1 MKIWKSVIDIILKQ
15 SKTTSSHKPVPEL
28 RVEPLETRTLLA
40 SHPLAD
46 APDVDYKI
54 TEDWNSGHTGEFSLI
69 NDEGMDFENW
79 QIEFDYGAAIGNYW
93 NAELESLG
101 NGRYRL
107 TPPSWDNTLN
117 QGENLAVGFIAYG
130 STSTPSNITFNGVPA
145 GPPDPDTDSPP
156 DTNPTD
162 SGTTDSGTTDSGTTD
177 SGTSTDPAQLPT
189 IQISGAQ
196 VVEGDAGHATATFTV
211 TLSESS
217 NETVTADFHTMT
229 NSAASGIDFEQA
241 AGTVSFAPGET
252 TQTIDV
258 LVKGDL
264 LVEGDERFEVMLMN
278 PVGGVFEGSADM
290 HAGHGLVSGGA
301 PGEVLSVPTEGTFS
315 YFSDSG
321 SNSFRIMDLTST
333 GAHSVQLMV
342 NSSGDLMVI
351 GPFNGSAIQQ
361 HETPLEQLIAGTTV
375 SFLETRL
382 PDPEEDPNSMISGW
396 MQEPIGGLQI
406 SNAHLYCD
414 AAGLFLGEKLGIV
427 GGQSDEGFVVTSHR
441 MDDYGRPIVNVIENF
456 NPSSDKLDFQ
466 YFANREFAVADTP
479 DGLLISASP
488 QASDPWGEKTLVLG
502 VTFSEISEDNFIF
515 RFEQKYEDGFNRFG
529 GTSETTHTDGS
540 REIPFVASPLD
551 PTNSQT
557 IGGTTRSGEF
567 TIAITDDWDSGYVIN
582 VTFTPEVTVGN
593 WQVTLQTNGAIQ
605 NIWNAEILSEENG
618 RYVIG
623 NVDYNGNVSAG
634 QSITFGFDAI
644 GSSSSVQVVSDA
656 PNDNP
661 MPDDD
666 MFHHDNHTGVGAI
679 SGYGTIIDNDTMPP
693 MDDHSGHDGNDDS
706 TTPPMDDHSDH
717 DGHDHGTHDPME
729 PPATSGDYIDITS
742 WGTFHGSNNNS
753 EHDELVGGRTAIT
766 TEAHEAY
773 NNLRAFLGLEP
784 VTMEQVG
791 EWAFSEALTNNSQA
805 WGNDLLGVGLWYAMQ
820 GAKVGWISDEAY
832 DPQILADIQRTART
846 VEDPTAM
853 RDQVMDMVRQFG
865 HEGYADYLEQ
875 YGIVDTFINTLKMEP
890 HYGGWMH
897 GRTHGFRS
905 IEGVAINHDINHLTV
920 LSWDQMQPFM
930 NDTFDWPQ
938 WDALDV
944 SDSGVIEYY
953 QSMVSLGNPVG
964 QNLESAPTSVAPPVT
979 DPPTTPPVDDNG
991 GNDDSTMPPMD
1002 DHSGHD
1008 GNDDS
1013 TTPPM
1018 DDHSDHDGHD
1028 HGTHDPM
1035 EPPATSGDYIDITS
1049 WGTFHGSN
1057 NNSEHDELVG
1067 GRTAITT
1074 EAHEAYNNLRAF
1086 LGLEPVTMEQV
1097 GEWAFSEALTNNSQ
1111 AWGNDLLGVGLWYAM
1126 QGAKVGWISDE
1137 AYDPQILADI
1147 QRTARTVEDPTA
1159 MRDQVMDM
1167 VRQFGHEGYADYL
1180 EQYGIVDTFIN
1191 TLKMEP
1197 HYGGWMHGRTHGFRS
1212 IEGVAINHDIN
1223 HLTVLSWDQMQPF
1236 MNDTFD
1242 WPQWDALDVSDSG
1255 VIEYYQSMVS
1265 LGNPV
1270 GQNLESA
1277 PTSVAP
1283 PVTDPPTTPPVDD
1296 NSDTTDSGNTNSG
1309 TTDSGT
1315 TDTDNSV
1322 DSPKMV
1328 AYFPEWGIYGRDYHI
1343 SDVPASELTHLVYA
1357 FANLTSD
1364 GQMVLFDNFAA
1375 TEKRFAAGDTVT
1387 GEADLWHY
1395 PEDDP
1400 RSAQTVWGNFNQIT
1414 QLKAA
1419 NPHLRTSIALGGW
1432 TLSTHFSTVTS
1443 TAAGREA
1450 LAQSIYDF
1458 LNTYTMFDGIDF
1470 DWEYPGGGG
1479 LGTNSVSPQDGEYY
1493 AALLELV
1500 RDKLDLL
1507 GNERGRYYEISVA
1520 SPAGSDKIANF
1531 NLPGLKDNVDF
1542 FNVMTYDLH
1551 GTWENTTGH
1560 QSALRNDPVGYDIE
1574 TAINLYLNA
1583 GIPQEKIILGNALY
1597 TRAWSGVADGGDNG
1611 YQEAASGSAPGTF
1624 ESGTYDYKDL
1634 LGQIQSGTSDWELN
1648 WDDDAQAAYL
1658 YSASQQIFSSFETPG
1673 TISLKSEWA
1682 QDAGLGG
1689 MMFWDLSNDS
1699 SGPESL
1705 ISAAANSWFD
1715 GQTFSEITSASDLV
1729 FANIY
1734 GGNGVFDLVAESA
1747 TNPSNPTTN
1756 TDVIDSTDPSG
1767 NDSTNDDVFD
1777 PPTSNTNGS
1786 VLDSSVTFA
1795 KSQGWYN
1802 GFNADATLENP
1813 NSTRLTNWVLEFTF
1827 EGDITHIWNATILQR
1842 DGDRYVISGAD
1853 WNRDIAGGGQVSFG
1867 FTAAGT
1873 EILSPT
1879 DIALYSTDLNNN
1891 ES

>member
-28 RVEPLETRTLLA
+28 KVEPLESRTLLA
-40 SHPLAD
+40 SHPLVD
-46 APDVDYKI
+46 APDIDYKI
-54 TEDWNSGHTGEFSLI
+54 PEDWDTGHTGEFSLI
-69 NDEGMDFENW
+69 NDEGVDFENW

-117 QGENLAVGFIAYG
+117 QGENLAIGFIAYG

-145 GPPDPDTDSPP
+145 GPPDPDTDSSS

-162 SGTTDSGTTDSGTTD
+162 SGTTDSGTTDD
-177 SGTSTDPAQLPT
+177 SSSTDPAQLPT

-196 VVEGDAGHATATFTV
+196 VVEGDTGHVTATFTV
-211 TLSESS
+211 TLSEAS

-264 LVEGDERFEVMLMN
+264 LVESDERFEVMLMN
-278 PVGGVFEGSADM
+278 PVGGVFEGSDDM
-290 HAGHGLVSGGA
+290 HAGHGMVSGGS
-301 PGEVLSVPTEGTFS
+301 PGEVLSVPTEGAFS

-333 GAHSVQLMV
+333 GAHNVQLMV

-361 HETPLEQLIAGTTV
+361 HETRLEQLIADTTV

-396 MQEPIGGLQI
+396 MQDPIGGLQI

-414 AAGLFLGEKLGIV
+414 AAGLFLGEKLGVV
-427 GGQSDEGFVVTSHR
+427 GGQSDVGFVVTSHR
-441 MDDYGRPIVNVIENF
+441 MNDYGTPIVNVIENF
-456 NPSSDKLDFQ
+456 DPSSDKLDFQ

-488 QASDPWGEKTLVLG
+488 QASDPWGEKTLILG
-502 VTFSEISEDNFIF
+502 VTFSELSEDNFIF

-529 GTSETTHTDGS
+529 GTSETTPTDGS

-557 IGGTTRSGEF
+557 TDGTTSIGEF
-567 TIAITDDWDSGYVIN
+567 TVNITDDWGTGYVSQVN
-582 VTFTPEVTVGN
+582 FAPEVTVGT
-593 WQVTLQTNGAIQ
+593 WQVTLEIDGAIQ
-605 NIWNAEILSEENG
+605 NIWNAEILSQQNG

-634 QSITFGFDAI
+634 QTTSFGFDAT
-644 GSSSSVQVVSDA
+644 GSSSSIQIVSDI
-656 PNDNP
+656 PDDNP

-666 MFHHDNHTGVGAI
+666 MSHDDNHTGIGAI
-679 SGYGTIIDNDTMPP
+679 SGYGTIIDNDTDTPP

-706 TTPPMDDHSDH
+706 TAPPMDDH
-717 DGHDHGTHDPME
+717 DHGSHDPME
-729 PPATSGDYIDITS
+729 PPASSGDYIDITS
-742 WGTFHGSNNNS
+742 WGTFHDSNHNS

-773 NNLRAFLGLEP
+773 NNLRAFLGLSP
-784 VTMEQVG
+784 VTMEEVG
-791 EWAFSEALTNNSQA
+791 EWAFSESLTNNSQA

-820 GAKVGWISDEAY
+820 GAKVGWISDGAY

-853 RDQVMDMVRQFG
+853 RDQVMDMVRQYG

-905 IEGVAINHDINHLTV
+905 IEGVAINHDVNHLTV

-944 SDSGVIEYY
+944 SDSGVIEYF

-964 QNLESAPTSVAPPVT
+964 QNLESAPTS
-979 DPPTTPPVDDNG
+979 
-991 GNDDSTMPPMD
+991 
-1002 DHSGHD
+1002 
-1008 GNDDS
+1008 
-1013 TTPPM
+1013 
-1018 DDHSDHDGHD
+1018 
-1028 HGTHDPM
+1028 
-1035 EPPATSGDYIDITS
+1035 I
-1049 WGTFHGSN
+1049 
-1057 NNSEHDELVG
+1057 
-1067 GRTAITT
+1067 
-1074 EAHEAYNNLRAF
+1074 
-1086 LGLEPVTMEQV
+1086 
-1097 GEWAFSEALTNNSQ
+1097 
-1111 AWGNDLLGVGLWYAM
+1111 
-1126 QGAKVGWISDE
+1126 
-1137 AYDPQILADI
+1137 
-1147 QRTARTVEDPTA
+1147 
-1159 MRDQVMDM
+1159 
-1167 VRQFGHEGYADYL
+1167 
-1180 EQYGIVDTFIN
+1180 
-1191 TLKMEP
+1191 
-1197 HYGGWMHGRTHGFRS
+1197 
-1212 IEGVAINHDIN
+1212 
-1223 HLTVLSWDQMQPF
+1223 
-1236 MNDTFD
+1236 
-1242 WPQWDALDVSDSG
+1242 
-1255 VIEYYQSMVS
+1255 
-1265 LGNPV
+1265 
-1270 GQNLESA
+1270 
-1277 PTSVAP
+1277 AP

-1296 NSDTTDSGNTNSG
+1296 NSDTTDSGNTDSGNSDSG

-1322 DSPKMV
+1322 DAPKMV

-1343 SDVPASELTHLVYA
+1343 SDIPASELTHLVYA
-1357 FANLTSD
+1357 FANLTAD
-1364 GQMVLFDNFAA
+1364 GQMVLYDSYAA

-1400 RSAQTVWGNFNQIT
+1400 RSAQTVWGNFNQIA
-1414 QLKAA
+1414 QLKAE

-1432 TLSTHFSTVTS
+1432 TLSTHFSTATS

-1479 LGTNSVSPQDGEYY
+1479 LSTNSVSSQDGENY

-1500 RDKLDLL
+1500 RDKIDLL
-1507 GNERGRYYEISVA
+1507 GNELGRYYEISVA
-1520 SPAGSDKIANF
+1520 SPAGSDKIVNF

-1583 GIPQEKIILGNALY
+1583 GVPQEKIILGNALY

-1611 YQEAASGSAPGTF
+1611 YQEAASGAAPGTF

-1634 LGQIQSGTSDWELN
+1634 LGQIQTGTSDWELN

-1682 QDAGLGG
+1682 QDSGLGG

-1699 SGPESL
+1699 TGPESL

-1747 TNPSNPTTN
+1747 TTPSNPTTGS
-1756 TDVIDSTDPSG
+1756 DVTDSTDTSG
-1767 NDSTNDDVFD
+1767 DDSTNDEVVD

-1786 VLDSSVTFA
+1786 LSDGSVTFA
-1795 KSQGWYN
+1795 KSQSWYN
-1802 GFNADATLENP
+1802 GFNADATIQNP
-1813 NSTRLTNWVLEFTF
+1813 NSTKLTNWVLEFTF
-1827 EGDITHIWNATILQR
+1827 DGDITHIWNATILQR
-1842 DGDRYVISGAD
+1842 DGNRYVVTGAD
-1853 WNRDIAGGGQVSFG
+1853 WNRDIYGGGEVSFG

-1873 EILSPT
+1873 ELLSPT
-1879 DIALYSTDLNNN
+1879 DVALYSKDLNND
-1891 ES
+1891 EY